1 MASARDG
8 CPSSRLARLD
18 PPARPPRDGYG
29 VYVYRNSF
37 FRYEGEWRGSRKHG
51 QGKLL
56 FKDGSY
62 YEGEF
67 VDGEITGEGCR
78 HWALTGNTYTG
89 QFVLGEPQGHGVM
102 KYKAGGRYEGELFRG
117 LREGRGHLA
126 DADGQA
132 CWGSFHDN
140 KRHGQG
146 RMVFR
151 NGDEYEG
158 DWVRDQRQGH
168 GMLRRADGSI
178 CEGQW
183 HGDVFR
189 GQGSMAH
196 CSGGVYRGVWIN
208 GHPMAQATGI
218 VILGPEVMDVARGSS
233 FTLTIQLQRDD
244 GEVATGKCLQEG
256 GQTFQKDKQVSGS
269 EVVKTQAR
277 CHRWLLASRL
287 RPGAPVPKSSL
298 PEPWQKGQWACKPS
312 SRWEA
317 AVRCVCVCEH
327 VGSVCASVCVCVST
341 QAALPA
347 VTLRVRTE
355 EAAWA
360 LGQPLSLARGGFLK
374 LLVG

>member
-8 CPSSRLARLD
+8 CPSSRLARRD

-29 VYVYRNSF
+29 VYVYPNSF

-117 LREGRGHLA
+117 LREGQGHLV

-132 CWGSFHDN
+132 YWGSFHDN

-151 NGDEYEG
+151 DSGTVTCSVDRAAWPTAPGASTEG
-158 DWVRDQRQGH
+158 
-168 GMLRRADGSI
+168 
-178 CEGQW
+178 C
-183 HGDVFR
+183 
-189 GQGSMAH
+189 GSMATPWVRSALPSTSH
-196 CSGGVYRGVWIN
+196 RDHDFGSGGDGRGPGIFLHVDHSAAAGRWGSCHG
-208 GHPMAQATGI
+208 GHGFELWSRKIPHAAEQLNPCAT
-218 VILGPEVMDVARGSS
+218 
-233 FTLTIQLQRDD
+233 TT
-244 GEVATGKCLQEG
+244 
-256 GQTFQKDKQVSGS
+256 
-269 EVVKTQAR
+269 
-277 CHRWLLASRL
+277 
-287 RPGAPVPKSSL
+287 
-298 PEPWQKGQWACKPS
+298 EP
-312 SRWEA
+312 
-317 AVRCVCVCEH
+317 
-327 VGSVCASVCVCVST
+327 
-341 QAALPA
+341 AL
-347 VTLRVRTE
+347 
-355 EAAWA
+355 
-360 LGQPLSLARGGFLK
+360 
-374 LLVG
+374 

>member
-1 MASARDG
+1 MPGTALPLVPSLT
-8 CPSSRLARLD
+8 PSSFGSVQMSPLRKAPHPCAHPSTL
-18 PPARPPRDGYG
+18 PPTRYG
-29 VYVYRNSF
+29 VYVYPNSF

-62 YEGEF
+62 YEGES
-67 VDGEITGEGCR
+67 VDGEITGGGRR

-117 LREGRGHLA
+117 LREGQGHLV

-132 CWGSFHDN
+132 YWGSFHDN

-168 GMLRRADGSI
+168 GTLRRADGSI
-178 CEGQW
+178 YEGQW
-183 HGDVFR
+183 HGDVFS

-244 GEVATGKCLQEG
+244 GEVATGKI
-256 GQTFQKDKQVSGS
+256 
-269 EVVKTQAR
+269 
-277 CHRWLLASRL
+277 
-287 RPGAPVPKSSL
+287 
-298 PEPWQKGQWACKPS
+298 
-312 SRWEA
+312 
-317 AVRCVCVCEH
+317 
-327 VGSVCASVCVCVST
+327 VGSI
-341 QAALPA
+341 
-347 VTLRVRTE
+347 
-355 EAAWA
+355 
-360 LGQPLSLARGGFLK
+360 
-374 LLVG
+374 VG

>member
-8 CPSSRLARLD
+8 CPSSRLARRD

-29 VYVYRNSF
+29 VYVYPNSF

-117 LREGRGHLA
+117 LREGQGHLV

-132 CWGSFHDN
+132 YWGSFHDN

-151 NGDEYEG
+151 CA
-158 DWVRDQRQGH
+158 
-168 GMLRRADGSI
+168 LLS
-178 CEGQW
+178 
-183 HGDVFR
+183 
-189 GQGSMAH
+189 
-196 CSGGVYRGVWIN
+196 
-208 GHPMAQATGI
+208 PAQATEI
-218 VILGPEVMDVARGSS
+218 MILGPEVMDVARGSS

-244 GEVATGKCLQEG
+244 GEVATGTTSAFSWTRSVDG
-256 GQTFQKDKQVSGS
+256 ISP
-269 EVVKTQAR
+269 VVALRPSLPPSAQRCSPLCGPLASHPAR
-277 CHRWLLASRL
+277 PALCSPASVGDSPVLGAWLL
-287 RPGAPVPKSSL
+287 
-298 PEPWQKGQWACKPS
+298 
-312 SRWEA
+312 
-317 AVRCVCVCEH
+317 
-327 VGSVCASVCVCVST
+327 
-341 QAALPA
+341 
-347 VTLRVRTE
+347 
-355 EAAWA
+355 
-360 LGQPLSLARGGFLK
+360 
-374 LLVG
+374 

>member
-8 CPSSRLARLD
+8 CPSSRLARRD

-29 VYVYRNSF
+29 VYVYPNSF

-117 LREGRGHLA
+117 LREGQGHLV

-132 CWGSFHDN
+132 YWGSFHDN

-168 GMLRRADGSI
+168 GTLRRADGSI
-178 CEGQW
+178 YEGQW
-183 HGDVFR
+183 HGDVFS

-208 GHPMAQATGI
+208 GHPMAQATEI
-218 VILGPEVMDVARGSS
+218 MILGPEVMDVARGSS

-244 GEVATGKCLQEG
+244 GEVATGSACPFLSPKKG
-256 GQTFQKDKQVSGS
+256 K
-269 EVVKTQAR
+269 KTSCWDFVRDALTPAGR
-277 CHRWLLASRL
+277 TAISSTESSAS
-287 RPGAPVPKSSL
+287 
-298 PEPWQKGQWACKPS
+298 
-312 SRWEA
+312 
-317 AVRCVCVCEH
+317 
-327 VGSVCASVCVCVST
+327 
-341 QAALPA
+341 
-347 VTLRVRTE
+347 
-355 EAAWA
+355 
-360 LGQPLSLARGGFLK
+360 
-374 LLVG
+374 

>member
-1 MASARDG
+1 MGGRRA
-8 CPSSRLARLD
+8 
-18 PPARPPRDGYG
+18 GYG
-29 VYVYRNSF
+29 VYVYPNSF

-117 LREGRGHLA
+117 LREGQGHLV

-132 CWGSFHDN
+132 YWGSFHDN

-168 GMLRRADGSI
+168 GTLRRADGSI
-178 CEGQW
+178 YEGQW
-183 HGDVFR
+183 HGDVFS

-208 GHPMAQATGI
+208 GHPMAQATEI
-218 VILGPEVMDVARGSS
+218 MILGPEVMDVARGSS

-244 GEVATGKCLQEG
+244 GEVATGTTSAFSWTRSVDG
-256 GQTFQKDKQVSGS
+256 ISP
-269 EVVKTQAR
+269 VVALRPSLPPSAQRCSPLCGPLASHPAR
-277 CHRWLLASRL
+277 PALCSPASVGDSPVLGAWLL
-287 RPGAPVPKSSL
+287 
-298 PEPWQKGQWACKPS
+298 
-312 SRWEA
+312 
-317 AVRCVCVCEH
+317 
-327 VGSVCASVCVCVST
+327 
-341 QAALPA
+341 
-347 VTLRVRTE
+347 
-355 EAAWA
+355 
-360 LGQPLSLARGGFLK
+360 
-374 LLVG
+374 

>member
-1 MASARDG
+1 
-8 CPSSRLARLD
+8 
-18 PPARPPRDGYG
+18 
-29 VYVYRNSF
+29 
-37 FRYEGEWRGSRKHG
+37 
-51 QGKLL
+51 
-56 FKDGSY
+56 
-62 YEGEF
+62 
-67 VDGEITGEGCR
+67 
-78 HWALTGNTYTG
+78 
-89 QFVLGEPQGHGVM
+89 
-102 KYKAGGRYEGELFRG
+102 
-117 LREGRGHLA
+117 
-126 DADGQA
+126 
-132 CWGSFHDN
+132 
-140 KRHGQG
+140 
-146 RMVFR
+146 
-151 NGDEYEG
+151 
-158 DWVRDQRQGH
+158 
-168 GMLRRADGSI
+168 
-178 CEGQW
+178 
-183 HGDVFR
+183 
-189 GQGSMAH
+189 
-196 CSGGVYRGVWIN
+196 
-208 GHPMAQATGI
+208 
-218 VILGPEVMDVARGSS
+218 MDVARGSS

>member
-8 CPSSRLARLD
+8 CPSSRLARRD

-29 VYVYRNSF
+29 VYVYPNSF

-78 HWALTGNTYTG
+78 HWALTG
-89 QFVLGEPQGHGVM
+89 QGHLV
-102 KYKAGGRYEGELFRG
+102 
-117 LREGRGHLA
+117 

-132 CWGSFHDN
+132 YWGSFHDN

-168 GMLRRADGSI
+168 GTLRRADGSI
-178 CEGQW
+178 YEGQW
-183 HGDVFR
+183 HGDVFS

-208 GHPMAQATGI
+208 GHPMAQATEI
-218 VILGPEVMDVARGSS
+218 MILGPEVMDVARGSS

-244 GEVATGKCLQEG
+244 GEVATGTTSAFSWTRSVDG
-256 GQTFQKDKQVSGS
+256 ISP
-269 EVVKTQAR
+269 VVALRPSLPPSAQRCSPLCGPLASHPAR
-277 CHRWLLASRL
+277 PALCSPASVGDSPVLGAWLL
-287 RPGAPVPKSSL
+287 
-298 PEPWQKGQWACKPS
+298 
-312 SRWEA
+312 
-317 AVRCVCVCEH
+317 
-327 VGSVCASVCVCVST
+327 
-341 QAALPA
+341 
-347 VTLRVRTE
+347 
-355 EAAWA
+355 
-360 LGQPLSLARGGFLK
+360 
-374 LLVG
+374 

>member
-8 CPSSRLARLD
+8 CPSSHLARRD
-18 PPARPPRDGYG
+18 SPARPPRDGYG
-29 VYVYRNSF
+29 VYVYPNSF

-117 LREGRGHLA
+117 LREGQGHLV

-132 CWGSFHDN
+132 YWGSFHDN

-168 GMLRRADGSI
+168 GTLRRVDGSI
-178 CEGQW
+178 YEVRSALPSTSHRDRDFG
-183 HGDVFR
+183 
-189 GQGSMAH
+189 
-196 CSGGVYRGVWIN
+196 SGGDGRGPGIFLHVDHSAAAGRWGSCH
-208 GHPMAQATGI
+208 GHH
-218 VILGPEVMDVARGSS
+218 
-233 FTLTIQLQRDD
+233 
-244 GEVATGKCLQEG
+244 KCLFLDTERGWNLTCGRAPPLPPAQR
-256 GQTFQKDKQVSGS
+256 T
-269 EVVKTQAR
+269 A
-277 CHRWLLASRL
+277 LL
-287 RPGAPVPKSSL
+287 SSL
-298 PEPWQKGQWACKPS
+298 WTTSLPSCPPSALLTCVCGRQSSPWHL
-312 SRWEA
+312 A
-317 AVRCVCVCEH
+317 AVNIH
-327 VGSVCASVCVCVST
+327 VQVFV
-341 QAALPA
+341 
-347 VTLRVRTE
+347 
-355 EAAWA
+355 
-360 LGQPLSLARGGFLK
+360 
-374 LLVG
+374 